1 MHITITRTD
10 VEEMTDLCPTDCEL
24 DEIARKLERDYR
36 AQFYGGSLEVIAAL
50 VVNEGTSEVRKKLRE
65 VGVENFD
72 EILFCASYEDIVTV
86 IEDEVA
92 SIPEGAQ
99 DSINWKKLLQAAE
112 DVVRDGNLY
121 DQIAENVRNV
131 LYPADN

>member
-10 VEEMTDLCPTDCEL
+10 VEEMTDLCPTDYEL
-24 DEIARKLERDYR
+24 DEIARKLESDYR

-72 EILFCASYEDIVTV
+72 EVLFCASYEDIVTV

-112 DVVRDGNLY
+112 DAVRDGNLY

>member
-10 VEEMTDLCPTDCEL
+10 VEEMTDLCPTDYEL
-24 DEIARKLERDYR
+24 DEIARKLESDYR

-72 EILFCASYEDIVTV
+72 EVLFCASYEDIVTV

>member
-10 VEEMTDLCPTDCEL
+10 VEEMTDLCPTDYEL
-24 DEIARKLERDYR
+24 DEIARKLESDYR

-112 DVVRDGNLY
+112 DAVRDGNLY